1 MKEEQDKWIEG
12 FRNRMKD
19 YSEPAPDQLWEQLST
34 ELERPKVVPFYAR
47 WRMVAAVLVLLVAS
61 SLTVWFM
68 NSPSA
73 DYTKEVSE
81 QISLITEKNVP
92 ANRELDRITEQ
103 VVPSQPSLPASKQ
116 IARLAALPQKT
127 VEEAITESLQRKET
141 EEHKEEGNIV
151 NKEIQKESP
160 EEIHKEKE
168 VKGLGNPDTR
178 TNVPTRRNAR
188 SGYSFTASPSTH
200 TGKSWEV
207 GVSVGNVPASVS
219 NTSPGYKSLPRPKTS
234 SSFMLSDAPS
244 SQYPPSD
251 MSGDYNHVMSPVN
264 GNSEVYVL
272 NQILSRNVQNTVVSD
287 IKYRMP
293 ITVGASVR
301 LHIDERWAFETGLT
315 YTLLS
320 SDIRAGGN
328 SDYYETEQQLHY
340 VGIPVKMSY
349 NVWENN
355 RFSFYVSAGGAVEK
369 CVSGKAKTVYT
380 TGDEKNMSSS
390 ESLKVN
396 PLQWSLSSAVGAQ
409 FKLSKMMGIYAEP
422 GVAYYFK
429 DGSEVQ
435 TIRKEHPFNF
445 NIQLGI
451 RLSY

>member
-92 ANRELDRITEQ
+92 ANREPDRMTEQ

-127 VEEAITESLQRKET
+127 AEEAITASLQRKET

-151 NKEIQKESP
+151 NEEIQKESP
-160 EEIHKEKE
+160 EEIHKERE
-168 VKGLGNPDTR
+168 VRELGNPDTR
-178 TNVPTRRNAR
+178 TNVPTRRSAR

-264 GNSEVYVL
+264 GNSEVYEL

-287 IKYRMP
+287 IKHRMP

-301 LHIDERWAFETGLT
+301 LHIDERWAFETGLI
-315 YTLLS
+315 YQVLL
-320 SDIRAGGN
+320 
-328 SDYYETEQQLHY
+328 L
-340 VGIPVKMSY
+340 
-349 NVWENN
+349 
-355 RFSFYVSAGGAVEK
+355 
-369 CVSGKAKTVYT
+369 
-380 TGDEKNMSSS
+380 
-390 ESLKVN
+390 
-396 PLQWSLSSAVGAQ
+396 
-409 FKLSKMMGIYAEP
+409 
-422 GVAYYFK
+422 
-429 DGSEVQ
+429 
-435 TIRKEHPFNF
+435 
-445 NIQLGI
+445 I
-451 RLSY
+451 RLNPDVCGT